1 MHYFKWRI
9 SDYASHTQH
18 LDESEDLAYRRMLDW
33 YYLHES
39 PLPESVDQIARLIRM
54 RTQSEAIANVLQEFF
69 ELGEY
74 GYIQKA
80 ADKEINAY
88 KAKSEKAKA
97 SAAARWSAKP
107 NKSDANALRDEC
119 EGNAN
124 HKPLTNNHKPVNK
137 DKPSS
142 AKADSI
148 PYIKIA
154 ELWNNTATNLPKIGK
169 PESMSADRKK
179 LIKRFWNAHKG
190 NFEEGKAGAYFA
202 NYFAAA
208 NSTDFWV
215 ETQATIDTLM
225 RPNKYENIMKG

>member
-1 MHYFKWRI
+1 MHYYKFNI
-9 SDYASHTQH
+9 GDYHTHTQH
-18 LDESEDLAYRRMLDW
+18 LDIVEDMAYRRMLDW
-33 YYLHES
+33 CYLHES
-39 PLPESVDQIARLIRM
+39 PLPDNIDQIARLIRM
-54 RTQSEAIANVLQEFF
+54 RTHNESIALVLQEFF
-69 ELGEY
+69 TLGEY
-74 GYIQKA
+74 GWIQAKVE
-80 ADKEINAY
+80 KEIKAY
-88 KAKSEKAKA
+88 QEKSEKAKA
-97 SAAARWSAKP
+97 SAAAGW
-107 NKSDANALRDEC
+107 NKSDANALRTEC

-142 AKADSI
+142 AKADPI

-202 NYFAAA
+202 NYFAVA
-208 NSTDFWV
+208 NRTDFWV
-215 ETQATIDTLM
+215 DTQATIDTLM
-225 RPNKYENIMKG
+225 RPGKYENIIKG